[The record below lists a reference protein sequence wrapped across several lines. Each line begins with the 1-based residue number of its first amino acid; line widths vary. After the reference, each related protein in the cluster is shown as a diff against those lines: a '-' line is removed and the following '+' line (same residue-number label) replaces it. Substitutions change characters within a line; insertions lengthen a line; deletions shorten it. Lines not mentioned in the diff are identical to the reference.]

1 MHLFCFYSCNDVLL
15 NNDGLLNKLKHE
27 TQMCMHVMYR
37 EGGRVGEREIETETE
52 TERDVNSKICH
63 SVFLCRGCVKPG
75 GSRGGRHQ

>member
-1 MHLFCFYSCNDVLL
+1 MYLLCFYSCNDVLL

-37 EGGRVGEREIETETE
+37 EGGKVGERQRQREMSTQ
-52 TERDVNSKICH
+52 ICH
-63 SVFLCRGCVKPG
+63 SVFLCRGCVKLG